1 VEPPP
6 RYHGH
11 ALVSRII
18 KLPSAAAL
26 EDYLVARDPFD
37 EIYVMLFSHGVESIG
52 LTPIEHWRRILQRA
66 RSRSSFIGVDEA
78 AYPRDFAVFV
88 RYYFDLQQKIKI
100 ATYLHR
106 RQLSSNST
114 TLSKKTMAAMR
125 SDGSTADFSVTVLT
139 SLPSIHDAGER
150 RQPEPQQNRS
160 RARRI
165 LPICRRKSMHAQTIY
180 VS

>member
-88 RYYFDLQQKIKI
+88 RYYFDLQQKIKNRYLPPPP
-100 ATYLHR
+100 ATLKQFDDFVKENNGRYAVRWL
-106 RQLSSNST
+106 
-114 TLSKKTMAAMR
+114 
-125 SDGSTADFSVTVLT
+125 DG
-139 SLPSIHDAGER
+139 
-150 RQPEPQQNRS
+150 
-160 RARRI
+160 
-165 LPICRRKSMHAQTIY
+165 
-180 VS
+180 

>member
-37 EIYVMLFSHGVESIG
+37 EIYAMLFSHGVESIG

-88 RYYFDLQQKIKI
+88 RYYFDLQQKIKNRYLPPPP
-100 ATYLHR
+100 ATLKQFDDFVKENNGRYAVRWL
-106 RQLSSNST
+106 
-114 TLSKKTMAAMR
+114 
-125 SDGSTADFSVTVLT
+125 DG
-139 SLPSIHDAGER
+139 
-150 RQPEPQQNRS
+150 
-160 RARRI
+160 
-165 LPICRRKSMHAQTIY
+165 
-180 VS
+180 